1 MKSNKYLHIGVSML
15 ALLFLGALYAWSVIR
30 IHIAEA
36 FPAFGAAKMSFAFT
50 LASITFCL
58 GGFFGG
64 RFSRRYSPACAA
76 KWAALLVTLG
86 FIVCSFMEYAQP
98 GGAVLWLYLGFGLL
112 VGFGIGAAY
121 NAVIGGTSPCYPERL
136 GLVSGILLM
145 GFSFG
150 SLLIGVAV
158 EALCKCFSIFTVLR
172 LVGLS
177 VGVMAFLGSLFLRR
191 PQPVVKK
198 AERENGYTPGEMLS
212 QKSFWVYFLW
222 NTLTCSAGLLVI
234 NSSADIAL
242 AYGAAAALGLLVSV
256 FNGGSRPVTGWIM
269 DRMGQFGGMLLV
281 NAVMIFGAALLVF
294 GAVGKITFLVVTGM
308 VCIGMTHGGGVTISA
323 RVIHDLY
330 GEKFYAVNFSLS
342 NFCMIPAAFVGPW
355 ISGTLQDRADG
366 DFFTTFVMVVILAAL
381 ALADI
386 FLLRRCLK
394 KEG

>member
-50 LASITFCL
+50 LASVSFCL

-76 KWAALLVTLG
+76 KWAALLIALG
-86 FIVCSFMEYAQP
+86 FIVCSFMEYAPP

-112 VGFGIGAAY
+112 AGFGIGAAY
-121 NAVIGGTSPCYPERL
+121 NAVIGGTSPCYPGWL
-136 GLVSGILLM
+136 GLVSGLLLM

-150 SLLIGVAV
+150 SLLIGLAI
-158 EALCKCFSIFTVLR
+158 EALCGFLSIFAVLR
-172 LVGLS
+172 ITGLCVGAAVL
-177 VGVMAFLGSLFLRR
+177 LGSLQLRA
-191 PQPVVKK
+191 PYPTGTN
-198 AERENGYTPGEMLS
+198 AAGETGLAPRQMLCK
-212 QKSFWVYFLW
+212 KSFWVYFLW

-242 AYGAAAALGLLVSV
+242 AYGAAAALGLIVSV

-269 DRMGQFGGMLLV
+269 DRLGQFGGMLLV
-281 NAVMIFGAALLVF
+281 NAVMIFGAALLVC
-294 GAVGKITFLVVTGM
+294 GAVGKMPFFVVAGM

-355 ISGTLQDRADG
+355 ISGALQDRAGG
-366 DFFTTFVMVVILAAL
+366 DFFTTFLMVALLAAL

-394 KEG
+394 TER